1 MNLVFIHG
9 AGGSSRTWQ
18 LQKRDFTN
26 YQVEMVDLPGHGGK
40 TGEGRDNIRDYAE
53 EVRALIEGLEDVVLV
68 GHSMGGAIAMTYAL
82 TYPLKACVLAGT
94 GARLRVLP
102 AILEQVRENY
112 EPTIDL
118 ILEHAVYHKTEEIMK
133 HSKEEMLKTPPE
145 ITYRD
150 FLACNKFDVMGEI
163 EKLNIPTLV
172 VCGDQDMMTP
182 PKYSEYLAA
191 KIPKSTLRIIK
202 DCGHMLMLERPQEFN
217 ETIKEFL
224 KGLTS

>member
-118 ILEHAVYHKTEEIMK
+118 ILEHAVYHKTGEIMN